1 MSVCEQTC
9 KRVNPYPRNG
19 KYSTVAGEKLLTEHI
34 EQKLS
39 YPMIA
44 SASDTP
50 VSDGSEYANG
60 FSHLWNLV
68 EKLDY
73 QRAQRIGNGFIYP
86 LVKHKQCNVT
96 MLPPEFVSMRN
107 LLTQGYSQWVV

>member
-9 KRVNPYPRNG
+9 KRVNPYTRNG
-19 KYSTVAGEKLLTEHI
+19 KYSTVAGEKLLTERI

-50 VSDGSEYANG
+50 VSDGSEYAKRVLP
-60 FSHLWNLV
+60 SM
-68 EKLDY
+68 KL
-73 QRAQRIGNGFIYP
+73 G
-86 LVKHKQCNVT
+86 
-96 MLPPEFVSMRN
+96 
-107 LLTQGYSQWVV
+107 

>member
-19 KYSTVAGEKLLTEHI
+19 KYSTVAGEKLLTERI

-50 VSDGSEYANG
+50 VSDGSEYAKRV
-60 FSHLWNLV
+60 LP
-68 EKLDY
+68 
-73 QRAQRIGNGFIYP
+73 IYETWLKSQTIKEP
-86 LVKHKQCNVT
+86 KGLET
-96 MLPPEFVSMRN
+96 VSS
-107 LLTQGYSQWVV
+107 THS